1 MDFDANKL
9 YNYINQKYNLKMEK
23 PKFDLSF
30 RLNLGGY
37 IWRRELRESATGE
50 KYWHYYISNAK
61 EPECDSQEN

>member
-1 MDFDANKL
+1 AEQGKVLSDTSQERKMD
-9 YNYINQKYNLKMEK
+9 K